1 MVEIT
6 IDRDN
11 EIIRTAL
18 KGNGTKVA
26 EEVLVAAGTLLNT
39 LSTVTGDDKKARDI
53 LIGAIESE
61 ELLKNLRD
69 VMEEEQWQA

>member
-26 EEVLVAAGTLLNT
+26 EEVLVAACLLLNALQMICFRYT
-39 LSTVTGDDKKARDI
+39 SV
-53 LIGAIESE
+53 S
-61 ELLKNLRD
+61 
-69 VMEEEQWQA
+69 

>member
-18 KGNGTKVA
+18 KGNGAIVA
-26 EEVLVAAGTLLNT
+26 EEVLIAACLLLNA
-39 LSTVTGDDKKARDI
+39 LSTVTGDVEEARDL
-53 LIGAIESE
+53 LIASIESNE
-61 ELLKNLRD
+61 TLQTLRD
-69 VMEEEQWQA
+69 AMEEEQ